1 MIYKESNELKKS
13 LKFWYRLP
21 GHYHGSENY
30 SVFAPR
36 LEIINYYMEELRKYG
51 WEFIAEEDNVEKSNG
66 KKVEEKYIFRNGTY
80 ELQISFPVET
90 TINFSGVVYEKS
102 YYIIVFP
109 IDR

>member
-1 MIYKESNELKKS
+1 MIYQESNELKKS

-66 KKVEEKYIFRNGTY
+66 KKWKKNIYFLMERM
-80 ELQISFPVET
+80 SF
-90 TINFSGVVYEKS
+90 NYLFLW
-102 YYIIVFP
+102 
-109 IDR
+109 RQQ